1 MRTKQMRHATE
12 LLEPGNCKQENC
24 KWEMHVS
31 PLVQRNI
38 A

>member
-12 LLEPGNCKQENC
+12 LLEPENC
-24 KWEMHVS
+24 KREMHVS
-31 PLVQRNI
+31 PLVQRNM